1 MPPTARLDRRAFL
14 AVAVTG
20 ALGGC
25 GSLDRGGDSA
35 DPTTSSSDSDPT
47 TSSSDSDPTP
57 SSSDSDPTP
66 SSSDPGSTPRPD
78 AVGYGLGEF
87 GAGGYGGPRQP

>member
-47 TSSSDSDPTP
+47 PP
-57 SSSDSDPTP
+57 
-66 SSSDPGSTPRPD
+66 SSDPGSTPRPD